1 MTPMTE
7 KHRLE
12 TSSLCQPC
20 AFGHIFFK
28 YNISPYLPFCFSF
41 LFLSSL
47 QFNRRELGRA
57 RHQPPLSHR
66 LLMVEKMTS
75 LAPKGRVWRGLM
87 VSLAVTGSSVDRL
100 GRKPRWA
107 SRASRR
113 TSMTGSLCSREEQPP
128 RLWVEC
134 WHQLLGK

>member
-12 TSSLCQPC
+12 TSSLCQLCP
-20 AFGHIFFK
+20 FWSHLLQIQH
-28 YNISPYLPFCFSF
+28 LPLPPF
-41 LFLSSL
+41 LFLLLFLSPL